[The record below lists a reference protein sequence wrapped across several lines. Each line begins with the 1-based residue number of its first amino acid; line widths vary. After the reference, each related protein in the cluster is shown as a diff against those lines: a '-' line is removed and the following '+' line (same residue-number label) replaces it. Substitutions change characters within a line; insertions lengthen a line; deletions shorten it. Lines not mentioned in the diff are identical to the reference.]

1 MTYTLENPD
10 GQRYSATSLDEVAN
24 AVRSGTINSKA
35 WAWHEG
41 LTEWIPVMSLFPNH
55 SGKPSFEN
63 SVKNAVGNASG
74 LLAKAGL
81 VMAGFAAKNYRKAT
95 LKNRFSKALAAMIAD
110 GQLDHQEVAA
120 LEQMV
125 LEAGADWEEVIK
137 ECQPLAE
144 QFIRHLL
151 ADVCEDDHIDD
162 FEEAKILKYIKFFR
176 MGDEIK
182 SEVKYTIR
190 RVRLLHDLGNN
201 KLPPIM
207 SLNPAWL
214 QSGEAVYLC
223 QDARL
228 YRDDTLVSEGKLWIT
243 NIRVE
248 YVSNKAGFSISLGR
262 IREMN
267 GFRTQLIITS
277 VKGEIELEIVDG
289 KVPAALVL
297 CLLRLNNRTVS
308 AATDDTTKVRKRIS
322 KEVRNAVWIRDGG
335 ICVECGAND
344 YLEFDHVIPVSKGGS
359 NTVENVQLLCRR
371 CNGKKSDKI

>member
-24 AVRSGTINSKA
+24 AIRSGTIGSDA

-41 LTEWIPVMSLFPNH
+41 LTEWIPVMSLFPKDA
-55 SGKPSFEN
+55 SKPNFEN
-63 SVKNAVGNASG
+63 TVKNAVGTASG
-74 LLAKAGL
+74 LLAKAGAG
-81 VMAGFAAKNYRKAT
+81 MAGFAAKNYRKAT

-110 GQLDHQEVAA
+110 GNLDDQEVAV

-125 LEAGADWEEVIK
+125 AETGADWEEVIK

-151 ADVCEDDHIDD
+151 ADASADDNIDD
-162 FEEAKILKYIKFFR
+162 FEEAKILKYLKLFR

-182 SEVKYTIR
+182 REVKYTIR
-190 RVRLLHDLGNN
+190 RVRLLHNLGHN
-201 KLPPIM
+201 KLPPI
-207 SLNPAWL
+207 LPLKPAWI
-214 QSGEAVYLC
+214 QGGEAIYLC
-223 QDARL
+223 QDTRL
-228 YRDDTLVSEGKLWIT
+228 YRNNALVSEGKLWVT

-262 IREMN
+262 VREMV
-267 GFRTQLIITS
+267 GFGTHLIITS
-277 VKGEIELEIVDG
+277 VKGKIDLEIVDAE
-289 KVPAALVL
+289 VPAALVL

-308 AATDDTTKVRKRIS
+308 AATDDTTQDRRRIS
-322 KEVRNAVWIRDGG
+322 KQVRNAVWIRDGG
-335 ICVECGAND
+335 TCVECGAND

>member
-1 MTYTLENPD
+1 MTYTLENTD

-24 AVRSGTINSKA
+24 AIRSGTISSDA

-41 LTEWIPVMSLFPNH
+41 LTEWVPVMSLLPKEASKPN
-55 SGKPSFEN
+55 FEN
-63 SVKNAVGNASG
+63 TVKNAVGTASG
-74 LLAKAGL
+74 LLAKAGAG
-81 VMAGFAAKNYRKAT
+81 MAGFAAKNYRKAT

-110 GQLDHQEVAA
+110 GNLDDQEVAV

-125 LEAGADWEEVIK
+125 AEAGADWEEVIR

-151 ADVCEDDHIDD
+151 ADAATDDNIDD
-162 FEEAKILKYIKFFR
+162 FEEAKILKYLKLFR

-182 SEVKYTIR
+182 REVKYTIR
-190 RVRLLHDLGNN
+190 RVRLLHNLGNN
-201 KLPPIM
+201 KLPPM
-207 SLNPAWL
+207 LPLNPAWI
-214 QSGEAVYLC
+214 QSGETIYLC
-223 QDARL
+223 QDTRL

-248 YVSNKAGFSISLGR
+248 YVSEKAGFSISLGR
-262 IREMN
+262 VREMK
-267 GFRTQLIITS
+267 GYGTHLIITS
-277 VKGEIELEIVDG
+277 VKGKIDLEIVDAE
-289 KVPAALVL
+289 VPAALVL

-308 AATDDTTKVRKRIS
+308 AATDDTRQDRRRIS

-335 ICVECGAND
+335 ICVECGADD
-344 YLEFDHVIPVSKGGS
+344 YLEFDHVIPVAKGGS